1 MSMPQ
6 MPNMPGAAVM
16 TDTLDFVKNLWGSM
30 GVVPGITAPTLS
42 VDDLEKKINDL
53 KAVEAWLNLNTSMVR
68 GTIQALEVQRNT
80 IATLK
85 SMGQTLATAMQK
97 PEAGKEKSLFDSIP
111 YASAFFQQAADSLQP
126 GAAAKAAASA
136 APTATPSAAPAA
148 PATPAAPAAG
158 AEAGAKADAMP
169 DLASAAPVVTAWWNM
184 LQDQFKQA
192 VSTAMVPDAAA
203 KFSAAVTQ
211 PPSRPA
217 VDEQAPPGDDNG
229 KNGAAKRSAGEASGT
244 GSTSARKPV
253 KRAPSK
259 ADK

>member
-1 MSMPQ
+1 

-85 SMGQTLATAMQK
+85 SMGQTLATAMQQ

-136 APTATPSAAPAA
+136 APTAAPSVAPAA
-148 PATPAAPAAG
+148 PPPAAAPAAG
-158 AEAGAKADAMP
+158 AEAGAMP

-217 VDEQAPPGDDNG
+217 ADEQAPAGDDNG

-253 KRAPSK
+253 KRAPAK
-259 ADK
+259 AEK

>member
-1 MSMPQ
+1 

-126 GAAAKAAASA
+126 GAAAKAPASA
-136 APTATPSAAPAA
+136 APTAAPSVAPAA
-148 PATPAAPAAG
+148 PPPAAAPAAG
-158 AEAGAKADAMP
+158 AEAAAMP

-217 VDEQAPPGDDNG
+217 VDEQAPPANGNG
-229 KNGAAKRSAGEASGT
+229 KPGAAKSSAGEASGT

-253 KRAPSK
+253 KRAPAK
-259 ADK
+259 AEK

>member
-1 MSMPQ
+1 

-97 PEAGKEKSLFDSIP
+97 PDAGKEKSLFDSIP
-111 YASAFFQQAADSLQP
+111 YASAFFQQAAESLQP

-136 APTATPSAAPAA
+136 APTAAPSVAPAAPPAAAAPAA
-148 PATPAAPAAG
+148 S
-158 AEAGAKADAMP
+158 AEAAAMP

-217 VDEQAPPGDDNG
+217 VDEQAPPADGNG
-229 KNGAAKRSAGEASGT
+229 KNGAAKSSAGEASGT

-253 KRAPSK
+253 KRAPAK
-259 ADK
+259 AEK